1 MRKFAKDCLVLCVSL
16 VSDMLGGNL
25 MNRIMKGKKL
35 VPLAI
40 AAGAMG
46 FSAQVGLTEGNGG
59 LPFGV
64 AQLYFEL
71 NDTDGDLG
79 FHGLIDG
86 DAWKSLEI
94 EGPNDLVLLNVWAR
108 GSLRRQ
114 GMTEIFFESEEPQFS
129 ELPPAQFFKRF
140 PQGLYDIEA
149 ITLED
154 EELEAT
160 IRISH
165 VISARPGSLKV
176 NGKVIAKNC
185 DVTLPVVSEPVKL
198 TWSKPTKSHPTVG
211 TPNVN
216 VSVQQYQVIG
226 EIAREGQTPDLLIFA
241 VDLPA
246 GATSFE
252 FPEDFTGMADGEMK
266 FEIVTKLRNGNQT
279 AVESCVEIT

>member
-1 MRKFAKDCLVLCVSL
+1 MLCVSL
-16 VSDMLGGNL
+16 VSDTLGGKL
-25 MNRIMKGKKL
+25 MNRIMKGNRL
-35 VPLAI
+35 APLAI

-59 LPFGV
+59 LPFGE

-71 NDTDGDLG
+71 NHTDGDLG

-94 EGPNDLVLLNVWAR
+94 EGPDDQVLLNIWAR
-108 GSLRRQ
+108 GSLRKQ
-114 GMTEIFFESEEPQFS
+114 GMTEIFFESDEPQFK
-129 ELPPAQFFKRF
+129 ELPPPQFFKRF
-140 PQGLYDIEA
+140 PEGIYDVEG
-149 ITLED
+149 ITLD
-154 EELEAT
+154 NGELEAK
-160 IRISH
+160 IRMSH
-165 VISARPGSLKV
+165 VMSAPPGNLKV
-176 NGKVIAKNC
+176 NGKAAARNC
-185 DVTLPVVSEPVKL
+185 DAVLPVVSEPVRL
-198 TWSKPTKSHPTVG
+198 TWNKPTKSHPTVG

-216 VSVQQYQVIG
+216 VSVRQYQVIG
-226 EIAREGQTPDLLIFA
+226 EVERPGETPDLLVFA

-246 GATSFE
+246 NATSFE